1 MMRSAQLTF
10 FNALTFIEFGNPV
23 YYGLE
28 IHKQKE
34 KDYGDLPSL
43 EIKTNFKNWD
53 KEGSSSQQHEDFLF
67 IRETK
72 LLTLDEQIENID
84 HLMITTDF
92 GETFKPP
99 LVHGNKFGS

>member
-1 MMRSAQLTF
+1 MRSAQLTF

-53 KEGSSSQQHEDFLF
+53 KEAFCSQHHDDFLF
-67 IRETK
+67 IRATE
-72 LLTLDEQIENID
+72 LHTLDEKIENID
-84 HLMITTDF
+84 HLITTTDF
-92 GETFKPP
+92 GETFKPQ
-99 LVHGNKFGS
+99 LIHENQFGS